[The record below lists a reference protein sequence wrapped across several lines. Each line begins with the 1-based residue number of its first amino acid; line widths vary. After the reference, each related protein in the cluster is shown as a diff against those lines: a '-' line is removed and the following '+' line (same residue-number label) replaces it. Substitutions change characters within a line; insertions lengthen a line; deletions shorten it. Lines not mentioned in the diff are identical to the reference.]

1 MKIDFKWFPI
11 ALIVAYVP
19 VHLLEEALGNF
30 PIWMSNHYNL
40 PNPLSY
46 PHWLINNSFFLLTLL
61 VGLYIYSRN

>member
-1 MKIDFKWFPI
+1 
-11 ALIVAYVP
+11 
-19 VHLLEEALGNF
+19 LGNF